1 MDEQRDPE
9 AIPVEPIL
17 ARYRALS
24 RYLAEAVCSLAED
37 QAGWGFGVDELRV
50 NVQYRWLAEVRE
62 MQRERDALEDL
73 LIAHARR
80 ALPYPVVRD

>member
-1 MDEQRDPE
+1 MDEPSDND

-37 QAGWGFGVDELRV
+37 QAGWGFGVDELRA
-50 NVQYRWLAEVRE
+50 NAQYRWLAELRE

-80 ALPYPVVRD
+80 ALPYLVIRD